1 MRHSPSRGFV
11 MRSVRRGEAAYLEL
25 MREAKAQFDAEI
37 AKNKEKGKAGR
48 PRKEV
53 APVVVED
60 DDIEIDFSD
69 VVSPE
74 EAAAVVAP
82 EPVKAVEKKPAARP
96 APKAAPAPARSV
108 PAKKASPVNRPP
120 VKAHAKAAVKKAPP
134 KAAPP
139 KKAPA
144 KKSPAKKGGAKKR

>member
-1 MRHSPSRGFV
+1 

-37 AKNKEKGKAGR
+37 ARNKEKGKAGR

-74 EAAAVVAP
+74 ESEAVAEP
-82 EPVKAVEKKPAARP
+82 EPVKAAEKK
-96 APKAAPAPARSV
+96 APARPKSAP
-108 PAKKASPVNRPP
+108 PAKKAPPPKAP
-120 VKAHAKAAVKKAPP
+120 VKAAAKPAP
-134 KAAPP
+134 A

-144 KKSPAKKGGAKKR
+144 KKAPAKKAPAKKAPEKKAPAKKAASKKR

>member
-1 MRHSPSRGFV
+1 

-37 AKNKEKGKAGR
+37 ARNKEKGKAGR

-69 VVSPE
+69 VVPAE
-74 EAAAVVAP
+74 EK
-82 EPVKAVEKKPAARP
+82 EEI
-96 APKAAPAPARSV
+96 AAPAPVPIKVIEKKKGPTKA
-108 PAKKASPVNRPP
+108 PAKASAKVS
-120 VKAHAKAAVKKAPP
+120 VKSPTKKPAPRKNASAA
-134 KAAPP
+134 

-144 KKSPAKKGGAKKR
+144 KKTVPRKAAHKKAPAKKTAPKKR

>member
-1 MRHSPSRGFV
+1 

-69 VVSPE
+69 VVSVE
-74 EAAAVVAP
+74 EAEAVAEVV
-82 EPVKAVEKKPAARP
+82 PVKAIEKKEVR
-96 APKAAPAPARSV
+96 KAAPVVPTRVPA
-108 PAKKASPVNRPP
+108 AKKAP
-120 VKAHAKAAVKKAPP
+120 VKKAAAK
-134 KAAPP
+134 KAPV

-144 KKSPAKKGGAKKR
+144 KKAAAKKTPAKKTPVKAAAPKKAATKKAVPRKR

>member
-1 MRHSPSRGFV
+1 

-69 VVSPE
+69 VVTPE
-74 EAAAVVAP
+74 EAAIVAAPVVTKTA
-82 EPVKAVEKKPAARP
+82 EKKVPK
-96 APKAAPAPARSV
+96 KAAPAKAKSAP
-108 PAKKASPVNRPP
+108 PAKKAAAK
-120 VKAHAKAAVKKAPP
+120 KAVPAKAARKAPAPVKKVAK
-134 KAAPP
+134 KA
-139 KKAPA
+139 APA
-144 KKSPAKKGGAKKR
+144 KKAPKKK

>member
-1 MRHSPSRGFV
+1 

-53 APVVVED
+53 APVVAVD

-69 VVSPE
+69 VVTPE
-74 EAAAVVAP
+74 EAEEVTAP
-82 EPVKAVEKKPAARP
+82 LPVKATAPKPPAKVTAKAPAKSAPAAK
-96 APKAAPAPARSV
+96 KA
-108 PAKKASPVNRPP
+108 PAKKAAPP
-120 VKAHAKAAVKKAPP
+120 KAAAKKAPAKKAAVKKA
-134 KAAPP
+134 AP
-139 KKAPA
+139 KK
-144 KKSPAKKGGAKKR
+144 KK

>member
-1 MRHSPSRGFV
+1 

-25 MREAKAQFDAEI
+25 MREAKEQFDAEI

-60 DDIEIDFSD
+60 DGIEIDFSD

-74 EAAAVVAP
+74 EAEAIAAPV
-82 EPVKAVEKKPAARP
+82 PVKVAEKKP
-96 APKAAPAPARSV
+96 APKAAPARPKSAP
-108 PAKKASPVNRPP
+108 PAKSAP
-120 VKAHAKAAVKKAPP
+120 AA
-134 KAAPP
+134 

-144 KKSPAKKGGAKKR
+144 KKVVAKKAPAKKAPAKKASAKKGAKKR

>member
-1 MRHSPSRGFV
+1 

-69 VVSPE
+69 VVTPE
-74 EAAAVVAP
+74 EAVVVVEPVVAK
-82 EPVKAVEKKPAARP
+82 VVEKKEPK
-96 APKAAPAPARSV
+96 KAAPAKAKSAPPAR
-108 PAKKASPVNRPP
+108 
-120 VKAHAKAAVKKAPP
+120 
-134 KAAPP
+134 
-139 KKAPA
+139 KAPA
-144 KKSPAKKGGAKKR
+144 KKAAPVKAGAKKAPAQAKKAARKAAPAKKSGAKKK

>member
-1 MRHSPSRGFV
+1 

-53 APVVVED
+53 APVVAVD

-69 VVSPE
+69 VVTPE
-74 EAAAVVAP
+74 IAKTVAPKPVAKAPAKVVAKVVAKAAAKSAAP
-82 EPVKAVEKKPAARP
+82 AKAPTK
-96 APKAAPAPARSV
+96 KAAP
-108 PAKKASPVNRPP
+108 
-120 VKAHAKAAVKKAPP
+120 AKAAVKKAPAKKAAVK
-134 KAAPP
+134 KAAP
-139 KKAPA
+139 KK
-144 KKSPAKKGGAKKR
+144 KK

>member
-1 MRHSPSRGFV
+1 

-74 EAAAVVAP
+74 EAAVVA
-82 EPVKAVEKKPAARP
+82 EPIVAKPAEKKEAR
-96 APKAAPAPARSV
+96 KAAPAKAKSAAAPEKKTPAKTTGAVKTSAKKAPAPAKKAAKKAV
-108 PAKKASPVNRPP
+108 PAKKSSG
-120 VKAHAKAAVKKAPP
+120 KK
-134 KAAPP
+134 K
-139 KKAPA
+139 
-144 KKSPAKKGGAKKR
+144 

>member
-1 MRHSPSRGFV
+1 

-53 APVVVED
+53 APIVVEH

-69 VVSPE
+69 VVSVHE
-74 EAAAVVAP
+74 TDAIAESAAVKTIEKKDARNPAP
-82 EPVKAVEKKPAARP
+82 ERPKSAPAAKTAPVKT
-96 APKAAPAPARSV
+96 APVKTAPVKTAPAKTAPAKTAPAKKT
-108 PAKKASPVNRPP
+108 PAKKAPS
-120 VKAHAKAAVKKAPP
+120 
-134 KAAPP
+134 

-144 KKSPAKKGGAKKR
+144 KKAAPRKK

>member
-1 MRHSPSRGFV
+1 

-53 APVVVED
+53 APVVAVD

-69 VVSPE
+69 VVTPE
-74 EAAAVVAP
+74 EAEEVIAP
-82 EPVKAVEKKPAARP
+82 LPVKAAAPKPAAPKPP
-96 APKAAPAPARSV
+96 AKAVAKAPAKSAPAAKKA
-108 PAKKASPVNRPP
+108 PAKKAAPP
-120 VKAHAKAAVKKAPP
+120 KAAAKKAPAKKAAVKKAV
-134 KAAPP
+134 P
-139 KKAPA
+139 KK
-144 KKSPAKKGGAKKR
+144 KK

>member
-1 MRHSPSRGFV
+1 

-53 APVVVED
+53 APAVVED

-74 EAAAVVAP
+74 EAAIVAEPVVA
-82 EPVKAVEKKPAARP
+82 KAPAKKEAK
-96 APKAAPAPARSV
+96 KAAPAKAKSAP
-108 PAKKASPVNRPP
+108 PAKKAP
-120 VKAHAKAAVKKAPP
+120 VKKAAPAKAVKKAP
-134 KAAPP
+134 
-139 KKAPA
+139 APA
-144 KKSPAKKGGAKKR
+144 KKAAKKAPPAKKPAAKKK

>member
-1 MRHSPSRGFV
+1 

-53 APVVVED
+53 APVVAVD

-69 VVSPE
+69 VVTPE
-74 EAAAVVAP
+74 EAEEVIAPLPVKVVAP
-82 EPVKAVEKKPAARP
+82 KVAASKPPAKAVAKAPTKSAPAA
-96 APKAAPAPARSV
+96 
-108 PAKKASPVNRPP
+108 
-120 VKAHAKAAVKKAPP
+120 
-134 KAAPP
+134 

-144 KKSPAKKGGAKKR
+144 KKAAPPKAAAKKAPAKKVAVKKAVPKKKK

>member
-1 MRHSPSRGFV
+1 

-74 EAAAVVAP
+74 EAAVVNEPVVA
-82 EPVKAVEKKPAARP
+82 KTVEKKEPK
-96 APKAAPAPARSV
+96 KAAPTK
-108 PAKKASPVNRPP
+108 AKS
-120 VKAHAKAAVKKAPP
+120 APP
-134 KAAPP
+134 A

-144 KKSPAKKGGAKKR
+144 KKVAPAKAAAKKAPAPAKKAGKKAAPAKKPGAKKK

>member
-1 MRHSPSRGFV
+1 

-53 APVVVED
+53 APVVAVD

-69 VVSPE
+69 VVTPE
-74 EAAAVVAP
+74 EAEEVIAPVIAKTVAPKPVAKAPAKVVAK
-82 EPVKAVEKKPAARP
+82 VVAKAAAKSAAPAK
-96 APKAAPAPARSV
+96 APTKKAAP
-108 PAKKASPVNRPP
+108 
-120 VKAHAKAAVKKAPP
+120 AKAAVKKAPAKKAAVK
-134 KAAPP
+134 KAAP
-139 KKAPA
+139 KK
-144 KKSPAKKGGAKKR
+144 KK

>member
-1 MRHSPSRGFV
+1 

-69 VVSPE
+69 VVTPE
-74 EAAAVVAP
+74 EAAVVSEPVVA
-82 EPVKAVEKKPAARP
+82 KTVEKKEPK
-96 APKAAPAPARSV
+96 KAAPAKAKSAPPAKKV
-108 PAKKASPVNRPP
+108 PAKKAPP
-120 VKAHAKAAVKKAPP
+120 AKAATKKAPAP
-134 KAAPP
+134 AKKAAR
-139 KKAPA
+139 KAAPA
-144 KKSPAKKGGAKKR
+144 KKSAKKK

>member
-1 MRHSPSRGFV
+1 

-53 APVVVED
+53 APVVAVD

-69 VVSPE
+69 VVTPE
-74 EAAAVVAP
+74 EADEVTAP
-82 EPVKAVEKKPAARP
+82 LPVKASAPKPPAKVAAKAPVKSAPAAKKSP
-96 APKAAPAPARSV
+96 V
-108 PAKKASPVNRPP
+108 KKA
-120 VKAHAKAAVKKAPP
+120 APP
-134 KAAPP
+134 KAAA
-139 KKAPA
+139 KKAPEQQA
-144 KKSPAKKGGAKKR
+144 AGKKAAPKKKK

>member
-1 MRHSPSRGFV
+1 

-74 EAAAVVAP
+74 EAAIVAEPVVVKTVEKKEPKKAA
-82 EPVKAVEKKPAARP
+82 PVKAKS
-96 APKAAPAPARSV
+96 AP
-108 PAKKASPVNRPP
+108 PAKKAAAKKAAP
-120 VKAHAKAAVKKAPP
+120 VKAA
-134 KAAPP
+134 

-144 KKSPAKKGGAKKR
+144 KKVAKKAAPAKKPAKKK

>member
-1 MRHSPSRGFV
+1 

-53 APVVVED
+53 APVVPDD

-69 VVSPE
+69 VVPAE
-74 EAAAVVAP
+74 VAA
-82 EPVKAVEKKPAARP
+82 EII
-96 APKAAPAPARSV
+96 APAPA
-108 PAKKASPVNRPP
+108 PAPEKKSPQKTVAQKP
-120 VKAHAKAAVKKAPP
+120 VAQKPAVREVKKPA
-134 KAAPP
+134 
-139 KKAPA
+139 A
-144 KKSPAKKGGAKKR
+144 KKSPAKQGVKKAARKTASAKKPNAARKTVGKKPSPATAKRGKA

>member
-1 MRHSPSRGFV
+1 

-53 APVVVED
+53 APVVAVD

-69 VVSPE
+69 VVTPE
-74 EAAAVVAP
+74 EAEEVIAPLPVKVVAP
-82 EPVKAVEKKPAARP
+82 KPPAKAVAKAVAKAPTKSAPAAKKAPAKKPAP
-96 APKAAPAPARSV
+96 PKAA
-108 PAKKASPVNRPP
+108 AKKAPA
-120 VKAHAKAAVKKAPP
+120 KKAAVKKAV
-134 KAAPP
+134 P
-139 KKAPA
+139 KK
-144 KKSPAKKGGAKKR
+144 KK